1 MSFTVIIP
9 ARMKSTRLPE
19 KPLKDICGKPM
30 IVRVAEAASRTGASR
45 IAVATDHEAIYEA
58 CRTAGIE
65 CVMTRADH
73 PTGTDRLA
81 EAASLLG
88 LAADEIVVNIQG
100 DEPLMPAEAVNQT
113 AALLADRPE
122 CAVATAAHTLTS
134 IEDFFSPNV
143 VKVELDNR
151 GNALTLLTRPY
162 SWPRD
167 AFRKDQTKL
176 PEGFRPL
183 HHLGL
188 LRLPS
193 RLSKRNS
200 RHLHRHRSKKL
211 KVLNSCAHSGTEKNC
226 RSRPSSGTPAGCRY
240 RGRSRARASLFL
252 LPANDALHF

>member
-151 GNALTLLTRPY
+151 GNALTFSRAPIP
-162 SWPRD
+162 WPRD
-167 AFRKDQTKL
+167 AFRKRSDQAARRL
-176 PEGFRPL
+176 PPAPPFGA
-183 HHLGL
+183 

-193 RLSKRNS
+193 RLSKEIPDTCTGTDR
-200 RHLHRHRSKKL
+200 RS
-211 KVLNSCAHSGTEKNC
+211 
-226 RSRPSSGTPAGCRY
+226 
-240 RGRSRARASLFL
+240 
-252 LPANDALHF
+252 

>member
-100 DEPLMPAEAVNQT
+100 DEPLMPAEAVNRF
-113 AALLADRPE
+113 LRI
-122 CAVATAAHTLTS
+122 V
-134 IEDFFSPNV
+134 
-143 VKVELDNR
+143 R
-151 GNALTLLTRPY
+151 NARLQP
-162 SWPRD
+162 
-167 AFRKDQTKL
+167 L
-176 PEGFRPL
+176 PI
-183 HHLGL
+183 
-188 LRLPS
+188 
-193 RLSKRNS
+193 
-200 RHLHRHRSKKL
+200 
-211 KVLNSCAHSGTEKNC
+211 
-226 RSRPSSGTPAGCRY
+226 RSRPLKTSLAPTSSKLSSTAAAMRSP
-240 RGRSRARASLFL
+240 SRAPLFPGRGTLSVKIRPSCPRASARSTIWGSTPTESVF
-252 LPANDALHF
+252 

>member
-65 CVMTRADH
+65 CVMTCAHH
-73 PTGTDRLA
+73 PTGT
-81 EAASLLG
+81 LG

-143 VKVELDNR
+143 VKVELDSR
-151 GNALTLLTRPY
+151 GNALTFSRAPIP
-162 SWPRD
+162 WPRD
-167 AFRKDQTKL
+167 AFRKDKTKL

-188 LRLPS
+188 YAYRVGFLKKFPTLAPAPIEEAESLEQLRALWNGEKIAV
-193 RLSKRNS
+193 LV
-200 RHLHRHRSKKL
+200 LHQAL
-211 KVLNSCAHSGTEKNC
+211 
-226 RSRPSSGTPAGCRY
+226 PAGVDTEEDLERV
-240 RGRSRARASLFL
+240 RAVFASRQ
-252 LPANDALHF
+252 

>member
-143 VKVELDNR
+143 VKV
-151 GNALTLLTRPY
+151 
-162 SWPRD
+162 
-167 AFRKDQTKL
+167 
-176 PEGFRPL
+176 
-183 HHLGL
+183 
-188 LRLPS
+188 
-193 RLSKRNS
+193 
-200 RHLHRHRSKKL
+200 
-211 KVLNSCAHSGTEKNC
+211 
-226 RSRPSSGTPAGCRY
+226 
-240 RGRSRARASLFL
+240 
-252 LPANDALHF
+252 

>member
-88 LAADEIVVNIQG
+88 LAADDLKVMRWHGKRV
-100 DEPLMPAEAVNQT
+100 
-113 AALLADRPE
+113 R
-122 CAVATAAHTLTS
+122 LTS
-134 IEDFFSPNV
+134 V
-143 VKVELDNR
+143 
-151 GNALTLLTRPY
+151 
-162 SWPRD
+162 
-167 AFRKDQTKL
+167 
-176 PEGFRPL
+176 
-183 HHLGL
+183 
-188 LRLPS
+188 
-193 RLSKRNS
+193 
-200 RHLHRHRSKKL
+200 
-211 KVLNSCAHSGTEKNC
+211 
-226 RSRPSSGTPAGCRY
+226 
-240 RGRSRARASLFL
+240 
-252 LPANDALHF
+252 

>member
-151 GNALTLLTRPY
+151 GNALTFSRAPI
-162 SWPRD
+162 
-167 AFRKDQTKL
+167 
-176 PEGFRPL
+176 PL

-188 LRLPS
+188 YAYRVGFLKKFPTLAPAPIEEAESLEQLRALWNGEKIAV
-193 RLSKRNS
+193 LV
-200 RHLHRHRSKKL
+200 LHQAL
-211 KVLNSCAHSGTEKNC
+211 
-226 RSRPSSGTPAGCRY
+226 PAGVDTEEDLERV
-240 RGRSRARASLFL
+240 RAVFASRQ
-252 LPANDALHF
+252 